1 MPRDAETRNAD
12 EPEPARDP
20 AGAIL
25 DALAE
30 ALAPHALNA
39 PIIAAVSGGSDST
52 ALLLALAEM
61 RNVDPDTRA
70 REVLVVTIDHD
81 LRADSADDAVF
92 VERLAARHGLT
103 AETCVWRG
111 DKPVA
116 GLQAEARK
124 ARYAFLISEAER
136 RWPGRQVLVLTAH
149 TEDDQAETVLMRLAR
164 GSGPAGLAAMTP
176 WRRLKSDSD
185 VRLLR
190 PFLTRT
196 RDDLRA
202 FVASKG
208 ETWRDDPSNENDAF
222 ERIRWR
228 KLHATLSEAGLSS
241 RALGTTARRMARA
254 EAALQSATKDAFT
267 RIRFDGH
274 GGGFATVDA
283 APFARLPDELAV
295 RVLAHML
302 GAFGG
307 SARAA
312 ELASIEALHVS
323 LAQSITAFTAHR
335 ASLGGCLVATELTDD
350 GVVTLSVFREP
361 GRFPSQEVSLPTTG
375 PLIWDAR
382 LSLTHS
388 GDWPDGS
395 LIRPLGSSRPADSCL
410 HVADAAAPDCH
421 LQAWPAI
428 ARATWPAVFAANGD
442 LLAIAAP
449 ALLARCAPRETR
461 GSPVISAQWLHS
473 GQFQGPDDPGE

>member
-12 EPEPARDP
+12 DAAPARDP

-30 ALAPHALNA
+30 ALAPHAPDA

-70 REVLVVTIDHD
+70 RDVLVVTIDHD

-92 VERLAARHGLT
+92 VERLAARRGLT

-149 TEDDQAETVLMRLAR
+149 TEEDQAETILMRLAR

-190 PFLTRT
+190 PFLTLT

-228 KLHATLSEAGLSS
+228 KL
-241 RALGTTARRMARA
+241 RA
-254 EAALQSATKDAFT
+254 
-267 RIRFDGH
+267 
-274 GGGFATVDA
+274 
-283 APFARLPDELAV
+283 
-295 RVLAHML
+295 
-302 GAFGG
+302 
-307 SARAA
+307 
-312 ELASIEALHVS
+312 
-323 LAQSITAFTAHR
+323 
-335 ASLGGCLVATELTDD
+335 
-350 GVVTLSVFREP
+350 
-361 GRFPSQEVSLPTTG
+361 
-375 PLIWDAR
+375 
-382 LSLTHS
+382 
-388 GDWPDGS
+388 
-395 LIRPLGSSRPADSCL
+395 
-410 HVADAAAPDCH
+410 
-421 LQAWPAI
+421 
-428 ARATWPAVFAANGD
+428 
-442 LLAIAAP
+442 
-449 ALLARCAPRETR
+449 
-461 GSPVISAQWLHS
+461 
-473 GQFQGPDDPGE
+473 